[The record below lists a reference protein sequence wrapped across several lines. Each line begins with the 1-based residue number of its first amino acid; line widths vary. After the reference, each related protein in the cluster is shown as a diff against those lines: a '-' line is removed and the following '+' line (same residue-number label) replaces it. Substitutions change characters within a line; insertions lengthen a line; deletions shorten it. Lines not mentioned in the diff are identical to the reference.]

1 MKEVFTKRPNADN
14 LIRRKPAFLGA
25 IRAISRLQK
34 GCKMR
39 NKALAVA
46 ILLLAGLF
54 ANAAHAA
61 VVLLNN
67 GGSLITL
74 NDATYSADDVYV
86 RDATCGQLDFPYKPC
101 LFTGGSTDINVATGA
116 VVDNLFVLDTSTITM
131 SDGTVNGWLAAADSG
146 SISMSGGVVDGLLVD
161 NSAYL
166 EMSGG
171 TVNLWFEA
179 YENSITVM
187 NGGLS
192 DGLLLADNSLFT
204 IHAGT
209 VHYLDA
215 QNASGVT
222 MYGGTVGG
230 GAVGDDLNAWDFSD
244 VKLLGGNVTGYL
256 NVGDYSTVTMVGGT
270 VDLDFDSW
278 FEANAVLS
286 GGTVTGDID
295 AWDSSSFTWNGGT
308 VAGEVF
314 AGDTATLTIDGT
326 DFQVD
331 GVPVPM
337 GDLSAMTGVLT
348 GTLESGD
355 PINNTFYQGG
365 HDYYGDSSWFV
376 TGTITLVPEPS
387 MVLLQTVALLS
398 LGAIATRRRAAG
410 LAA

>member
-1 MKEVFTKRPNADN
+1 
-14 LIRRKPAFLGA
+14 
-25 IRAISRLQK
+25 
-34 GCKMR
+34 MR
-39 NKALAVA
+39 VQALAVS

-54 ANAAHAA
+54 ANSAHAA
-61 VVLLNN
+61 VILLNN

-101 LFTGGSTDINVATGA
+101 LSPGVSTEINVAIGA
-116 VVDNLFVLDTSTITM
+116 VVDNLFVLDSSSITM
-131 SDGTVNGWLAAADSG
+131 SDGTVNGWLVAADSG

-171 TVNLWFEA
+171 TVNFWFEA
-179 YENSITVM
+179 YENSVVEM
-187 NGGLS
+187 N
-192 DGLLLADNSLFT
+192 DGLVDGFLLADFSILT
-204 IHAGT
+204 MYAGT
-209 VHYLDA
+209 ANYLDA
-215 QNASGVT
+215 WNSSIVT
-222 MYGGTVGG
+222 IYGGTVGG
-230 GAVGDDLNAWDFSD
+230 GGGGDDLNSWDSSVIKF
-244 VKLLGGNVTGYL
+244 LGGTVTGYL
-256 NVGDYSTVTMVGGT
+256 NAGDSSTVTVVGGT

-278 FEANAVLS
+278 FESNATFS

-295 AWDSSSFTWNGGT
+295 AWESSSFTWNGGT

-314 AGDTATLTIDGT
+314 AGDTATLTIVGT
-326 DFQVD
+326 GFQVD
-331 GVPVPM
+331 GVPVPL

-365 HDYYGDSSWFV
+365 HDYYGNSSWFV

-398 LGAIATRRRAAG
+398 LGAIATRRRAVG